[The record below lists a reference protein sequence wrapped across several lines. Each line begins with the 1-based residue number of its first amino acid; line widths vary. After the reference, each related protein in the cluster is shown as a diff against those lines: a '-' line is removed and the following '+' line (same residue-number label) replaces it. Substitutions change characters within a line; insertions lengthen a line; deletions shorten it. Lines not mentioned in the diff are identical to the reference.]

1 MGQRQGGI
9 MIAKEWAR
17 WACAAV
23 ATIAL
28 SAASPAGAQ
37 NEQAATTPTE
47 RPNIVLILIDDAG
60 FTDLGA
66 YGGEARTANIDA
78 LAQRGVR
85 FSNYHSSPLC
95 SPSRAMLLT
104 GVDNHRTGVATIP
117 EVLPPSQRG
126 QPGYSLHLEPG
137 VTTVAA
143 RLQASGYRTYMTGKW
158 HLGDGPGQL
167 PNSHGF
173 DRSFALEA
181 SGADNWEQKPYIPY
195 YAHADW
201 YEDGE
206 PATLPGDFYSSR
218 FMVDQMIE
226 YIESERADARPFFAY
241 VAFQAVH
248 IPVQAPREDSAR
260 YRGRY
265 DQGWTALR
273 EQRFRRA
280 QELGLIPAEAA
291 LGPAPPRARNWQDVE
306 PGERALLAR
315 SMEVHA
321 GMLDSMDQ
329 HIGRLIAYL
338 EQSGELAN
346 TVFVVTSDNGPEPSN
361 PLAARGFEQW
371 MHLNGYTRELENLG
385 ERGSMVAI
393 GPEFANAT
401 AAPGALFKFYTTEG
415 GTRVPMIIAGPGVG
429 AGLRADGFAY
439 VTDIAPTLLELARV
453 TPATEGVPMTGR
465 SLTAVLRG
473 EAQSAYGPD
482 EPVGLEVSGNAAL
495 FRGDFKLVINQPPN
509 GDGQWRLYNVRL
521 DPGETRD
528 LSAEMPDLFAQMQRD
543 YEAYVQEMG
552 VLPMPEGYNIHGQIE
567 TNTYA
572 RQFTRYMPF
581 LIGAGV
587 VLIALIGG
595 LVWLFMRRRRTKA

>member
-1 MGQRQGGI
+1 MGANWRGL
-9 MIAKEWAR
+9 AA
-17 WACAAV
+17 ALAVLAV
-23 ATIAL
+23 A
-28 SAASPAGAQ
+28 SSAGAQ
-37 NEQAATTPTE
+37 NDPPAGASAE

-104 GVDNHRTGVATIP
+104 GVDNHRTGVATIG
-117 EVLPPSQRG
+117 EVIPPSQRG

-137 VTTVAA
+137 VTTVAS

-181 SGADNWEQKPYIPY
+181 SGADNWEQKPYMPY

-201 YEDGE
+201 YEDGA
-206 PATLPGDFYSSR
+206 PATLPSDFYSSR
-218 FMVDQMIE
+218 FLVDQMID
-226 YIESERADARPFFAY
+226 YIDSEGSDARPFFAY

-248 IPVQAPREDSAR
+248 IPVQAPREDTAR

-280 QELGLIPAEAA
+280 QELGLIPSEATMGA
-291 LGPAPPRARNWQDVE
+291 APPNARDWQDVE

-329 HIGRLIAYL
+329 NIGRLIAHL
-338 EQSGELAN
+338 QEIGELEN

-371 MHLNGYTRELENLG
+371 MHLNGYTRELDNLG

-401 AAPGALFKFYTTEG
+401 AGGGALFKFYTTEG

-453 TPATEGVPMTGR
+453 APTLDGVPVTGR
-465 SLTAVLRG
+465 SLSAVLRG
-473 EAQSAYGPD
+473 EAQSAYGPE

-495 FRGDFKLVINQPPN
+495 FRGDFKLVINQRPN

-528 LSAEMPDLFAQMQRD
+528 LSTAMPDLFAQMQRE

-552 VLPMPEGYNIHGQIE
+552 VLAMPEGYNIHGQIE

-581 LIGAGV
+581 LIGGAV
-587 VLIALIGG
+587 VLIGLLGW
-595 LVWLFMRRRRTKA
+595 LVWLFTRKRRAKA

>member
-1 MGQRQGGI
+1 
-9 MIAKEWAR
+9 
-17 WACAAV
+17 
-23 ATIAL
+23 
-28 SAASPAGAQ
+28 
-37 NEQAATTPTE
+37 
-47 RPNIVLILIDDAG
+47 
-60 FTDLGA
+60 
-66 YGGEARTANIDA
+66 
-78 LAQRGVR
+78 
-85 FSNYHSSPLC
+85 
-95 SPSRAMLLT
+95 MLLT
-104 GVDNHRTGVATIP
+104 GVDNHRTGVATIG

-137 VTTVAA
+137 VTTVAS

-181 SGADNWEQKPYIPY
+181 SGADNWEQKPYMPY

-201 YEDGE
+201 YEDGQA
-206 PATLPGDFYSSR
+206 ATLPNDFYSSR
-218 FMVDQMIE
+218 FLVDQMIE
-226 YIESERADARPFFAY
+226 YIDSERADARPFFAY

-265 DQGWTALR
+265 DQGWAALR

-280 QELGLIPAEAA
+280 QELGLVPAEATIGA
-291 LGPAPPRARNWQDVE
+291 APPNARNWQDVAS
-306 PGERALLAR
+306 GERALLAR

-329 HIGRLIAYL
+329 HIGRLIAHL
-338 EQSGELAN
+338 QEIGELEN

-371 MHLNGYTRELENLG
+371 MHLNGYTRELDNLG

-401 AAPGALFKFYTTEG
+401 AGGGALFKFYTTEG

-439 VTDIAPTLLELARV
+439 VTDIAPTLLDLARV
-453 TPATEGVPMTGR
+453 APTGDGVPVTGR
-465 SLTAVLRG
+465 SLSAVLRG
-473 EAQSAYGPD
+473 EAQSAYGPE

-509 GDGQWRLYNVRL
+509 GEGEWRLYNVRL

-528 LSAEMPDLFAQMQRD
+528 LSTEMPDLFAQMQRD

-572 RQFTRYMPF
+572 RQFKRYMPF
-581 LIGAGV
+581 LIGGGV

-595 LVWLFMRRRRTKA
+595 LVWLFTRKRKAKT

>member
-1 MGQRQGGI
+1 MGGMWRGL
-9 MIAKEWAR
+9 A
-17 WACAAV
+17 AAV
-23 ATIAL
+23 AAL
-28 SAASPAGAQ
+28 AVASSAGAQ
-37 NEQAATTPTE
+37 NDPPAGAAAE

-66 YGGEARTANIDA
+66 YGGEARTTNIDA
-78 LAQRGVR
+78 LAERGVR

-104 GVDNHRTGVATIP
+104 GVDNHRTGVATIG
-117 EVLPPSQRG
+117 EVIPPSQRG

-137 VTTVAA
+137 VTTVAS

-181 SGADNWEQKPYIPY
+181 SGADNWEQKPYMPY

-201 YEDGE
+201 YEDGA
-206 PATLPGDFYSSR
+206 PATLPSDFYSSR
-218 FMVDQMIE
+218 FLVDQMID
-226 YIESERADARPFFAY
+226 YIDSERADARPFFAY

-248 IPVQAPREDSAR
+248 IPVQAPREDTAR

-265 DQGWTALR
+265 DQGWAALR

-280 QELGLIPAEAA
+280 QELGLVPAEAS
-291 LGPAPPRARNWQDVE
+291 LGASPPNARNWQDVE

-329 HIGRLIAYL
+329 NIGRLIAHL
-338 EQSGELAN
+338 QEIGELEN

-371 MHLNGYTRELENLG
+371 MHLNGYTRALDNLG

-401 AAPGALFKFYTTEG
+401 ASPGALFKFYTTEG

-429 AGLRADGFAY
+429 DGLRADGFAY

-453 TPATEGVPMTGR
+453 APASDGVAVTGR
-465 SLTAVLRG
+465 SLSAVLRG
-473 EAQSAYGPD
+473 EAQSAYGPE

-495 FRGDFKLVINQPPN
+495 FRGDFKLVINQRPN

-528 LSAEMPDLFAQMQRD
+528 LSTEMPDLFGQMQRE
-543 YEAYVQEMG
+543 YEEYVQEMG
-552 VLPMPEGYNIHGQIE
+552 VLPMPEGYNIYAQIE
-567 TNTYA
+567 SNTYA
-572 RQFTRYMPF
+572 RQFQRYMPF
-581 LIGAGV
+581 LIGGGV
-587 VLIALIGG
+587 ALIGLIG
-595 LVWLFMRRRRTKA
+595 WLVWLFTRKRRAKA

>member
-1 MGQRQGGI
+1 
-9 MIAKEWAR
+9 
-17 WACAAV
+17 
-23 ATIAL
+23 
-28 SAASPAGAQ
+28 
-37 NEQAATTPTE
+37 
-47 RPNIVLILIDDAG
+47 
-60 FTDLGA
+60 
-66 YGGEARTANIDA
+66 
-78 LAQRGVR
+78 
-85 FSNYHSSPLC
+85 
-95 SPSRAMLLT
+95 
-104 GVDNHRTGVATIP
+104 
-117 EVLPPSQRG
+117 
-126 QPGYSLHLEPG
+126 
-137 VTTVAA
+137 
-143 RLQASGYRTYMTGKW
+143 
-158 HLGDGPGQL
+158 
-167 PNSHGF
+167 
-173 DRSFALEA
+173 
-181 SGADNWEQKPYIPY
+181 
-195 YAHADW
+195 
-201 YEDGE
+201 
-206 PATLPGDFYSSR
+206 
-218 FMVDQMIE
+218 
-226 YIESERADARPFFAY
+226 
-241 VAFQAVH
+241 
-248 IPVQAPREDSAR
+248 
-260 YRGRY
+260 
-265 DQGWTALR
+265 
-273 EQRFRRA
+273 
-280 QELGLIPAEAA
+280 
-291 LGPAPPRARNWQDVE
+291 
-306 PGERALLAR
+306 
-315 SMEVHA
+315 
-321 GMLDSMDQ
+321 MDQ

-528 LSAEMPDLFAQMQRD
+528 LSAELPDLFAQMQRD